1 MSTLDPAKALG
12 HLPAG
17 LRAELMAEYDKIV
30 RNYRERRWEAAE
42 LDGGR
47 FCEVAYSVIAGHVA
61 GDNYPTSASKPSNFK
76 LSCERLEQADR
87 NTYSESVRLTIPR
100 VLVGLYDVRNR
111 RGVGHVGGDVDA
123 NHMDAE
129 FVIHCAQWVMA
140 EFVRHFHDTTI
151 AEATQVV
158 DALVDRTLPLIWKVG
173 DVTRLLDTELSL
185 ADSTL
190 LLLYSASG
198 AITDKSLAES
208 LEQDRLANYKR
219 VLKRL
224 HAQRHVEYRE
234 QDGLVTLSPRGAK
247 HVEERVLPGR
257 GDL

>member
-1 MSTLDPAKALG
+1 MALDPAKALG

-17 LRAELMAEYDKIV
+17 LRTELITEYDKIV

-47 FCEVAYSVIAGHVA
+47 FCEVAYTVLAGHVA

-76 LSCERLEQADR
+76 SSCERLEQADKAV
-87 NTYSESVRLTIPR
+87 YSDSVRITIPR

-129 FVIHCAQWVMA
+129 FVIHSAQWVMA
-140 EFVRHFHDTTI
+140 EFVRHFHATTVS
-151 AEATQVV
+151 EATQVV
-158 DALVDRTLPLIWKVG
+158 DALVDRTLPLIWNVG
-173 DVTRLLDTELSL
+173 VVTRLLDTNLSL
-185 ADSTL
+185 GDGTL

-198 AITDKSLAES
+198 PVTDKSLAES
-208 LEQDRLANYKR
+208 LEQNRIANYKR
-219 VLKRL
+219 VLNRL
-224 HAQRHVEYRE
+224 HSQRHIEYQERT
-234 QDGLVTLSPRGAK
+234 GLVTLSPRGVK
-247 HVEERVLPGR
+247 YVEERVLPAR